1 MSDLLNYSAPG
12 ELYEDHIKFCLQ
24 SWTSLKERLLPTLAR
39 LFDDQPDKAN
49 EMVKKMLVC
58 HDVGK
63 LSARWQ
69 IYINYPKEKRL
80 KGPPHAT
87 LGAPYLLYSDADKES
102 DLHYAGALAILMHHI
117 DSGLAQGN
125 LEHPAEDAINR
136 GLVEYGTE
144 KIRWAEGAE
153 KTFIRSRACS
163 GLTEQLPILE
173 AVITLGSLEKLAKD
187 LRLWARCPKELDRHR
202 RRLQTLA
209 LHQILKVCDWR
220 AANQR
225 PQQEPDEDEEGE
237 KLAVKWKQSLLRV
250 YLDGG
255 LLP

>member
-12 ELYEDHIKFCLQ
+12 EIYENHIKFCLKA
-24 SWTSLKERLLPTLAR
+24 WAGFKERMLPTLAR
-39 LFDDQPDKAN
+39 LFDTQIDEAKATV
-49 EMVKKMLVC
+49 EMMIVC

-69 IYINYPKEKRL
+69 DYILLPKEKRG

-87 LGAPYLLYSDADKES
+87 LGAPYVLYFDETNKH
-102 DLHYAGALAILMHHI
+102 DLYYATALAILMHHT

-136 GLVEYGTE
+136 RLVEYGTE
-144 KIRWAEGAE
+144 KIRWAERAE
-153 KTFIRSRACS
+153 ESFRRSVGFS
-163 GLTEQLPILE
+163 SLTEKLPELTE
-173 AVITLGSLEKLAKD
+173 AITLGSLENMAKD
-187 LRLWARCPKELDRHR
+187 LRQWARCPREIDRHR
-202 RRLQTLA
+202 RRLQALA
-209 LHQILKVCDWR
+209 LHHILKVCDWR
-220 AANQR
+220 AASQR

-237 KLAVKWKQSLLRV
+237 KIVKKCKQSLLSV
-250 YLDGG
+250 FLDGG